1 MSEDKAKEI
10 LMFLAKKNMSMS
22 YIKTYYSLNPNLEI
36 SGRRVLNDMHR
47 IKFCWYLDFKDNSR
61 HVISFPMRI
70 ADERMEFEYPYFIYT
85 KERSYEECL
94 EKVIEIASKMGKKRN
109 VIIDGAFTLVHIG
122 TTLEQILVEMDLE
135 GCIKH

>member
-10 LMFLAKKNMSMS
+10 LMFLAKKNMPMS
-22 YIKTYYSLNPNLEI
+22 YMKTYCNLNPNLGI

-47 IKFCWYLDFKDNSR
+47 IKFCWHLDFKDNLQ

-94 EKVIEIASKMGKKRN
+94 EKVIETVSKMDKKRN
-109 VIIDGAFTLVHIG
+109 VIIDGAFTLAHVG
-122 TTLEQILVEMDLE
+122 TTLEQILVKMDLDN
-135 GCIKH
+135 CL